1 MSENSSTNTSLII
14 PTLNRPED
22 LTRCLESITKLT
34 QGFDEI
40 IVVEQGNM
48 VDTEAVIG
56 QFDNLAINLYYHPI
70 RSAAQARNLAIEK
83 ARGDFVFIIDDDT
96 ELDKNYVKV
105 ALSYFADHPNVV
117 GITGIKGDNYTI
129 RRFLALLIAQLLY
142 FNSLKGVILKSGTNG
157 GCFFMYKEQTI
168 QYLPAGHL
176 AYRKAVFDAGFRFNQ
191 DFIRWSFGEDVMLGY
206 QIYKH
211 YGRGS
216 LMHVPD
222 FRLMH
227 HDSDDASVTHISAL
241 RMSILYRFIFWHKE
255 VYQKRLLNL
264 VAYLYGQTYFAYR
277 LLRINRRHNL
287 RQAIKEIIAT
297 YRYILRNHQ
306 SIVTNKVDYNAY
318 ILDNQQIEIRK

>member
-1 MSENSSTNTSLII
+1 MSGNSSTKTSLII

-48 VDTEAVIG
+48 ANTEAVIG
-56 QFDNLAINLYYHPI
+56 QFDNLAIDLYYHPI
-70 RSAAQARNLAIEK
+70 KSAAQARNLAIEK

-96 ELDKNYVKV
+96 ELAKNYVKV
-105 ALSYFADHPNVV
+105 ALSYFANHPNVV
-117 GITGIKGDNYTI
+117 GITGITGEDNYSI
-129 RRFLALLIAQLLY
+129 RGFVTKLIAQLLY
-142 FNSLKGVILKSGTNG
+142 FSSLKGVILKSGVNG
-157 GCFFMYKEQTI
+157 VCFFMYKEQTT
-168 QYLPAGHL
+168 QYLTTCHL

-191 DFIRWSFGEDVMLGY
+191 DFIRWSFNEDVMLSY

-222 FRLMH
+222 FMLTH
-227 HDSDDASVTHISAL
+227 HASDEARITSASVL
-241 RMSILYRFIFWHKE
+241 RMSIIYRFIFWHKE

-264 VAYLYGQTYFAYR
+264 VAYLYGQLYFVQR
-277 LLRINRRHNL
+277 LLRKTDDKG
-287 RQAIKEIIAT
+287 QGIKEIIAT

-318 ILDNQQIEIRK
+318 ILENQQIEIRR

>member
-48 VDTEAVIG
+48 VDTKAVVG
-56 QFDNLAINLYYHPI
+56 KFDNLAIDLYYHPI
-70 RSAAQARNLAIEK
+70 KSAAQARNLAIGK

-117 GITGIKGDNYTI
+117 GITGITGENNYSI
-129 RRFLALLIAQLLY
+129 RGFVTKLIGHLLY
-142 FNSLKGVILKSGTNG
+142 FSNLKGVILKSGTNG
-157 GCFFMYKEQTI
+157 ECFFMYKEQTT
-168 QYLPAGHL
+168 QYLTTCHL

-191 DFIRWSFGEDVMLGY
+191 DFIRWSFGEDVMLSY

-222 FRLMH
+222 FMLTH
-227 HDSDDASVTHISAL
+227 HASDEARITSASVL
-241 RMSILYRFIFWHKE
+241 RMSIIYRFIFWHKE

-264 VAYLYGQTYFAYR
+264 VAYLYGQLYFVQR
-277 LLRINRRHNL
+277 LLRKTDDKG
-287 RQAIKEIIAT
+287 QGIKEIIAT

-318 ILDNQQIEIRK
+318 ILENQQIEIRR